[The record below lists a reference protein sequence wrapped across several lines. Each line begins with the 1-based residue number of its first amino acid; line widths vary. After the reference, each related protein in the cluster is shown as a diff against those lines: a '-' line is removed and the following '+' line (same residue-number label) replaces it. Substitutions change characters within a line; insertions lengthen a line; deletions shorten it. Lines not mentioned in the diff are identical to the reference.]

1 MKCNQIQLSYLWTP
15 VFAQLCFVPFN
26 MYQQHHAYITPPPC
40 GLYRICA
47 QNGYG
52 QHRPCK
58 ILLLTLAAPR
68 GVTVLDV
75 LTPLSECRQESV
87 EKMERRISG
96 VSYMCWMDFHNNGIL
111 CCGFLCARLISVYF
125 VSLLSLLLSFPAP
138 RQGLPR
144 PIYTARAI
152 TPRAITPSPPLHGYH
167 ACVCIY
173 IPATTP

>member
-1 MKCNQIQLSYLWTP
+1 MGSEMCIRDR
-15 VFAQLCFVPFN
+15 
-26 MYQQHHAYITPPPC
+26 
-40 GLYRICA
+40 YRICA

-58 ILLLTLAAPR
+58 ILLLTLTAPR

-87 EKMERRISG
+87 ERMERRISG
-96 VSYMCWMDFHNNGIL
+96 VSYMCWIDFHNNGIL

-152 TPRAITPSPPLHGYH
+152 TPGAITPSPPLHGYH
-167 ACVCIY
+167 ACVY
-173 IPATTP
+173 ISRLPRHRS